1 MRLTEKVLRLTEG
14 DSRLTEGV
22 LLLSEK
28 VLRLTEKV
36 LRLTDMLTEGDSR
49 LTEGVLLFCFSD
61 TERVLRL
68 TEKGFASHSEGF
80 LSQCD
85 AKSISL
91 HISLR
96 RAVRH
101 FGLVCLFGL
110 VAWYLRPSTS
120 RRSTSTSNQRPPS
133 GEGYRELRRR
143 FLSG

>member
-1 MRLTEKVLRLTEG
+1 MFRIRA
-14 DSRLTEGV
+14 DRQI
-22 LLLSEK
+22 SER

-36 LRLTDMLTEGDSR
+36 LRLTEGDSR

-110 VAWYLRPSTS
+110 VAWYLRPS
-120 RRSTSTSNQRPPS
+120 
-133 GEGYRELRRR
+133 
-143 FLSG
+143 